1 MSEIR
6 VNTIVAEGGLSA
18 PNLPYGAQVPVG
30 YGISGAGSINLTG
43 VCTAGIGTFSTLY
56 GSGAYITA
64 LAAANLTGTINGDR
78 LPDPLPAISGTNLT
92 SLTGAN
98 ISGALAAV
106 SGSSL
111 TGVVT
116 TAATASS
123 QTVNGSLIFS
133 GDAKVG
139 GALTVVG
146 NLTVDGDTTTV
157 NTSTLDVAD
166 KTVGIAS
173 TTAAT
178 NTTAAGA
185 GIEIYASSATANNN
199 KTILWQNTSN
209 CFEFSES
216 VKLKGVSETS
226 INNGSTGVQTY
237 INGTSLVLELDLE
250 AGSVFNYTSPAVAAA
265 AQAGGIG
272 IVSFK
277 NMPANAQNIRSVSL
291 VHTQG
296 KGTAGFGNTNAVQ
309 GIGITCTV
317 IPKSGGSAVAGITT
331 RAFCGGG
338 SGAAST
344 VTCSP
349 DHGGA
354 GNVTGDIDIISFM
367 IHYTGGTNTQLS
379 SYKVFVTKNGGFT
392 QGGVGV

>member
-1 MSEIR
+1 MD
-6 VNTIVAEGGLSA
+6 
-18 PNLPYGAQVPVG
+18 
-30 YGISGAGSINLTG
+30 IS
-43 VCTAGIGTFSTLY
+43 
-56 GSGAYITA
+56 
-64 LAAANLTGTINGDR
+64 
-78 LPDPLPAISGTNLT
+78 
-92 SLTGAN
+92 
-98 ISGALAAV
+98 
-106 SGSSL
+106 
-111 TGVVT
+111 
-116 TAATASS
+116 
-123 QTVNGSLIFS
+123 
-133 GDAKVG
+133 
-139 GALTVVG
+139 
-146 NLTVDGDTTTV
+146 
-157 NTSTLDVAD
+157 D

-173 TTAAT
+173 TTNAS

-185 GIEIYASSATANNN
+185 GIEIYASSSTANNN
-199 KTILWQNTSN
+199 KTLFWQNTSN

-237 INGTSLVLELDLE
+237 INGTSLVLEMDLE
-250 AGSVFNYTSPAVAAA
+250 KGSVFNYTSPSVAAA
-265 AQAGGIG
+265 SDAGGIG

-296 KGTAGFGNTNAVQ
+296 KGTAGMGNTNAVQ
-309 GIGITCTV
+309 GIGITCRI
-317 IPKSGGSAVAGITT
+317 IPKSGGSAIAGIMT

-354 GNVTGDIDIISFM
+354 GGVSGNVDIISFM

-379 SYKVFVTKNGGFT
+379 SYKVYVTGMVDLLKVVLVFKEVVDMPKFTPGKMGFGQPNT
-392 QGGVGV
+392 SSTGTSAF

>member
-6 VNTIVAEGGLSA
+6 VNTITSEDGGNAVAFTK
-18 PNLPYGAQVPVG
+18 
-30 YGISGAGSINLTG
+30 GINITG
-43 VCTAGIGTFSTLY
+43 VCTATTLNATLSGDASACTGIVT
-56 GSGAYITA
+56 SGAA
-64 LAAANLTGTINGDR
+64 TG
-78 LPDPLPAISGTNLT
+78 
-92 SLTGAN
+92 
-98 ISGALAAV
+98 
-106 SGSSL
+106 
-111 TGVVT
+111 
-116 TAATASS
+116 S
-123 QTVNGSLIFS
+123 QTVAGSLIFS
-133 GDAKVG
+133 GDAQVG

-146 NLTVDGDTTTV
+146 NFKVDGTQTIV
-157 NTSTLDVAD
+157 NTTTLDVAD

-216 VKLKGVSETS
+216 IKTKGVSETS

-250 AGSVFNYTSPAVAAA
+250 TGTVFNYTSPAVAAA
-265 AQAGGIG
+265 SDAGGIG

-277 NMPANAQNIRSVSL
+277 NMPANAQNVQTVTL

-296 KGTAGFGNTNAVQ
+296 KGTAGYGNTVVTS
-309 GIGITCTV
+309 GIGTRCTV
-317 IPKSGGSAVAGITT
+317 IPKSGGSAVAGIST
-331 RAFCGGG
+331 RAWCGGG

-344 VTCSP
+344 VTCSA
-349 DHGGA
+349 DYGTA
-354 GNVTGDIDIISFM
+354 GNVSGDVDILSFM
-367 IHYTGGTNTQLS
+367 IHYTGGTNTALS
-379 SYKVFVTKNGGFT
+379 SYKVYVTKNGGFT
-392 QGGVGV
+392 QGSVGV

>member
-1 MSEIR
+1 MSDIR
-6 VNTIVAEGGLSA
+6 VNNIVAEGGTSA
-18 PNLPYGAQVPVG
+18 PSLVYGAQVPVG
-30 YGISGAGSINLTG
+30 YGITGAGGINVTG
-43 VCTAGIGTFSTLY
+43 VCTAGIGTFTNIFGTLNGNSTGL
-56 GSGAYITA
+56 
-64 LAAANLTGTINGDR
+64 
-78 LPDPLPAISGTNLT
+78 SGTP
-92 SLTGAN
+92 N
-98 ISGALAAV
+98 ISV
-106 SGSSL
+106 VNITS
-111 TGVVT
+111 TGDVT
-116 TAATASS
+116 
-123 QTVNGSLIFS
+123 I
-133 GDAKVG
+133 G
-139 GALTVVG
+139 GGLTVTG
-146 NLTVDGDTTTV
+146 NMTVDGTQTIV

-216 VKLKGVSETS
+216 TKFKGVSETS

-250 AGSVFNYTSPAVAAA
+250 AGSVFNYTTPAVAAA
-265 AQAGGIG
+265 SDAAGIG

-277 NMPANAQNIRSVSL
+277 NMPANAQNVRTCTV
-291 VHTQG
+291 VFTGG
-296 KGTAGFGNTNAVQ
+296 KATAGYGNTSVTA

-344 VTCSP
+344 VTLSP
-349 DHGGA
+349 DHGTA
-354 GNVTGDIDIISFM
+354 GNVTGEVDVVSFM
-367 IHYTGGTNTQLS
+367 VHYTGGTNTALS
-379 SYKVFVTKNGGFT
+379 SYKIYVSKNGGFT
-392 QGGVGV
+392 QGSVGV